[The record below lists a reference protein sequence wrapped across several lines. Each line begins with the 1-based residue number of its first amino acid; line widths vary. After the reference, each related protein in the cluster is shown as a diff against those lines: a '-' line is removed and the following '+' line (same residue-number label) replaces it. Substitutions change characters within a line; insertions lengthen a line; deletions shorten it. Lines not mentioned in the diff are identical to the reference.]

1 MARIMVVDDDEGVV
15 RLIKRALRHRDF
27 TVTAARNGLEALQ
40 LLESQKPDIVVLD
53 VMMPKINGF
62 QVCQHMRTNP
72 ALASIPILFLTARE
86 TVEDKIAGFE
96 AGADDYVTKP
106 FHLGELE
113 LRLKSLLRRAIDVS
127 PGGRLTIGRLCL
139 DPDALTVEGAGE
151 PVRLTRTEFALLY
164 YLASHAG
171 EVISTERLL
180 QEVWSYLPGTGN
192 QSLVRMHVLNLRRK
206 IEKDPQCPTILC
218 TVPRH
223 GYVVR
228 ATDAD

>member
-1 MARIMVVDDDEGVV
+1 MARIMIVDDDEGVV

-27 TVTAARNGLEALQ
+27 TVIAAHNGLEALQ
-40 LLESQKPDIVVLD
+40 MLESQRPDLVVLD
-53 VMMPKINGF
+53 VMMPKVNGF
-62 QVCQHMRTNP
+62 QVCRHMRTNP

-86 TVEDKIAGFE
+86 AIEDKIAGFE

-113 LRLKSLLRRAIDVS
+113 LRLKSLLRRAIDMS
-127 PGGRLTIGRLCL
+127 PGGPLTIGRFCL
-139 DPDALTVEGAGE
+139 DPDDLTVVDDGVATQ
-151 PVRLTRTEFALLY
+151 LTRTEFDLLY

-180 QEVWSYLPGTGN
+180 QEVWGYLPGTGN

-206 IEKDPQCPTILC
+206 IEKHPQRPTVLC

-223 GYVVR
+223 GYVIRV
-228 ATDAD
+228 TGAD